1 MTLGILLTTSP
12 EHEDV
17 HTVVRLT
24 RAALA
29 QGRGVRIFL
38 MCDGIYN
45 LELDAFRELAE
56 RGAEIAVCSHNAEE
70 RHIAE
75 PDGVPNLT
83 WGSQYDF
90 ALITAECERV
100 IAFN

>member
-1 MTLGILLTTSP
+1 MLGILLTTSP

-17 HTVVRLT
+17 HTVIRLT
-24 RAALA
+24 HAALA
-29 QGRGVRIFL
+29 QGRAVRIFL

-45 LELDAFRELAE
+45 LELNAFRELAE
-56 RGAEIAVCSHNAEE
+56 RGAEIAVCSHNAGE
-70 RHIAE
+70 RHIPE
-75 PDGVPNLT
+75 SEGIPNLR

-100 IAFN
+100 VTFN